1 MSEPMPAGGGEA
13 AVGELQFD
21 RAQFVDPT
29 AATLTC
35 AACQQ
40 PIAHTYYEVNGQTTC
55 ADCRTKAEQAV
66 AATSGA
72 TGVIR
77 ALGAGIA
84 AGVAGALLYYAVV
97 ALTGYQFG
105 LIAIVVGLMVGG
117 AVRWGS
123 GGRGGPIFQAIAVVL
138 TYFSIVGS
146 YAPFVVQGLR
156 EAATSHSSGGGQ
168 TTTDAL
174 PSPTSSAR
182 PADGSGTAQAGAV
195 SGGDVAFA
203 LLLFAG
209 IVLIAPFLGGFS
221 NLLGLLILAFGLYEA
236 WKMNKRVVLQ
246 VTGPF
251 AIGAGAS
258 APGSMA

>member
-13 AVGELQFD
+13 AAGELQFD
-21 RAQFVDPT
+21 RAQFVDPS

-40 PIAHTYYEVNGQTTC
+40 PIAHTYYEVNSQTTC
-55 ADCRTKAEQAV
+55 ADCRTKVEQAV

-72 TGVIR
+72 TGVVR

-123 GGRGGPIFQAIAVVL
+123 GGRGGPLFQAMAVVL

-156 EAATSHSSGGGQ
+156 EAATSQRASDGEA
-168 TTTDAL
+168 TDAA
-174 PSPTSSAR
+174 PSPSSSAR
-182 PADGSGTAQAGAV
+182 PADGSDTVQVGAV
-195 SGGDVAFA
+195 SGGDLALA

-209 IVLIAPFLGGFS
+209 VVLIAPFLGGFS
-221 NLLGLLILAFGLYEA
+221 NILGLLILAFGLYEA